1 MNQVAQA
8 HPWQYDGNND
18 DESTIKMINSHD
30 VTSDA
35 TKKVVLQYFENS
47 IDHNA
52 GVQKFIP
59 DGWWG
64 TREFCYFL
72 PKTFS
77 LFWQFCTLPHW
88 LTGKFALQNLQEI
101 WRKSCHFG
109 IFAVPLNLN
118 KYLIC
123 CENPTE
129 WYFKLFS
136 VVERGRNL
144 LELWL
149 EERDEDRRET
159 REERLGS
166 ERGTGSKEKWGVAWA
181 IKTFLFKRR
190 WRQLSQNKLKLG
202 LLVNLG
208 L

>member
-1 MNQVAQA
+1 
-8 HPWQYDGNND
+8 
-18 DESTIKMINSHD
+18 MINSHD

-59 DGWWG
+59 DGWWC
-64 TREFCYFL
+64 TREFCDFL

-77 LFWQFCTLPHW
+77 LFLQFCTLPHC

-118 KYLIC
+118 KYFRIQRNDIL
-123 CENPTE
+123 N
-129 WYFKLFS
+129 YFQWW
-136 VVERGRNL
+136 RGEGTCSNSG
-144 LELWL
+144 W
-149 EERDEDRRET
+149 RREMKI
-159 REERLGS
+159 EEKQEKRDLDQ
-166 ERGTGSKEKWGVAWA
+166 KEEQDPK
-181 IKTFLFKRR
+181 K
-190 WRQLSQNKLKLG
+190 NEE
-202 LLVNLG
+202 
-208 L
+208 